1 MTRARLI
8 TILIAAAIVVP
19 GLFLI
24 GMRAGVRTPS
34 VKKGWI
40 NPVLTIPRA
49 LFGGTV
55 REVLAK
61 TGDRVESGQVLVRF
75 EAGDLETRLM
85 QLRKAAHA
93 AEAAVKG
100 GNAMAQIPNQ
110 VRQYLYEMHPDT
122 VNAER
127 EYVDA
132 LAASD
137 PARLRRATEE
147 RMAVRRSL
155 GQLFADRANAGDSQ
169 VYLAEI
175 ARNIAEVEKLL
186 RDAEVRA
193 PSSAVVDLL
202 DAHIGEKFQPGQPVA
217 VLISAGEYSVQL
229 GAAEA
234 ELTRL
239 HSGMSLKG
247 RLEGGGTIDAKI
259 ESISMRKLPVIA
271 RDNLQA
277 AEEPV
282 VRLRIV
288 SAVPLR
294 AGTAATFELP

>member
-1 MTRARLI
+1 MTRTRLI
-8 TILIAAAIVVP
+8 TIVFAAAIVVP
-19 GLFLI
+19 GLFFI
-24 GMRAGVRTPS
+24 RMRAGVRTPS
-34 VKKGWI
+34 VKKGSI

-49 LFGGTV
+49 RFGGTV

-61 TGDRVESGQVLVRF
+61 TGDHVESGQVLVRF
-75 EAGDLETRLM
+75 EAGELETRLM
-85 QLRKAAHA
+85 QMRKASRA

-100 GNAMAQIPNQ
+100 GTAMSQIPNQ
-110 VRQYLYEMHPDT
+110 VRQYLYEMHPGT

-137 PARLRRATEE
+137 PSRLRRATEE
-147 RMAVRRSL
+147 RMAVRRRL
-155 GQLFADRANAGDSQ
+155 GRLFAGSANASDSR

-186 RDAEVRA
+186 RDTEVRA
-193 PSSAVVDLL
+193 ASDAVVDLL
-202 DAHIGEKFQPGQPVA
+202 DAHVGEKFQPGQPVA
-217 VLISAGEYSVQL
+217 VLVSAGEYSVEL
-229 GAAEA
+229 GATEA

-247 RLEGGGTIDAKI
+247 RVEGGGTIDAKI
-259 ESISMRKLPVIA
+259 ESIAMRKLPVIA

-288 SAVPLR
+288 SATPLR
-294 AGTAATFELP
+294 AGAVATFELP